1 MKLDHL
7 PFSAATTRRDFRTR
21 RDFFASM
28 ETVFEHENG
37 LKSRLVVAAEDGNC
51 LLLNFTLLDGASS
64 KCNKKVL
71 ILLDT
76 ECKPL

>member
-51 LLLNFTLLDGASS
+51 AEKNGLTRSV
-64 KCNKKVL
+64 VL
-71 ILLDT
+71 CDVTIRF
-76 ECKPL
+76 